1 MPTRSSTDRTG
12 NKMSTT
18 DIKKKEYPGL
28 DVLRIICA
36 VLVVTIHFA
45 PFGPWE
51 SVQSLNYRFVQYFS
65 RDAVPLFFMM
75 SSFFFFKRVINDG
88 RIDMRESMTK
98 CFSYFKQYLLWTV
111 IYLFMIIKNYTHG
124 RETIAE
130 LIRDFFFC
138 GSYFHLWFMPA
149 LITGLIV
156 VSCLYKWGLSS
167 KKIFVISIFL
177 YMIGLLGQ
185 SYYGLLSGVRENV
198 SWFASLSEIY
208 FKIFT
213 TTRNGLF
220 EATLFVS
227 LGLLLSEQKAEAG
240 SFNSDE
246 DSKAGYLSSL
256 RIKYIISIIVLLI
269 INIAEVEFVNA
280 IGLAREADFYIMTPV
295 ICWFIFKLASSYKL
309 PDSYTDEQYASYKKR
324 SYYIRN
330 ITMLVYF
337 LQIYVGMFIKDGLN
351 FITHGDAGSYYLFP
365 PVLIVSTV
373 AAWFITMIKYKMKNK
388 KDLSDR

>member
-51 SVQSLNYRFVQYFS
+51 SVQPLNYRFVQYFS

-88 RIDMRESMTK
+88 RIDMKESMLK
-98 CFSYFKQYLLWTV
+98 CFLYFKQYLLWTV

-130 LIRDFFFC
+130 LIRDFFFG

-149 LITGLIV
+149 LIIGLMI
-156 VSCLYKWGLSS
+156 VSCLYKYGLSS
-167 KKIFVISIFL
+167 KKIFVISVLFYI
-177 YMIGLLGQ
+177 IGLLGQ
-185 SYYGLLSGVRENV
+185 SYYGLLNVVRENV
-198 SWFASLSEIY
+198 SWFASLSEMY
-208 FKIFT
+208 FKIFD

-220 EATLFVS
+220 EGTLFAS
-227 LGLLLSEQKAEAG
+227 LGLMLSEQEK
-240 SFNSDE
+240 
-246 DSKAGYLSSL
+246 SKSENISASRL
-256 RIKYIISIIVLLI
+256 KYIIAVIVLLI
-269 INIAEVEFVNA
+269 INIAEVELVSKFS
-280 IGLAREADFYIMTPV
+280 LAREADFYIMTPV
-295 ICWFIFKLASSYKL
+295 ICWFIFKLAASYRL
-309 PDSYTDEQYASYKKR
+309 PDTYTDDQYKAYKKR

-337 LQIYVGMFIKDGLN
+337 IQIYVGMFIKDGQN
-351 FITHGDAGSYYLFP
+351 FITHQDGSSYYLFP
-365 PVLIVSTV
+365 PVLIVSMIV
-373 AAWFITMIKYKMKNK
+373 AWFITMIKYKLQK
-388 KDLSDR
+388 KAS